1 MLLGLSLGQWFLMY
15 DCLVSVFIEYGFT
28 PHCIMEF
35 YPRLRVGLAIGL
47 VFIRLLDIFGKTFL
61 LVLYAYYESLDFVIF
76 VQT

>member
-1 MLLGLSLGQWFLMY
+1 
-15 DCLVSVFIEYGFT
+15 
-28 PHCIMEF
+28 MEF
-35 YPRLRVGLAIGL
+35 YPPPPLKRLSVGLATGL